1 MIIGIV
7 GKKQSGKDTVC
18 TIIRYISW
26 LKSSKLWGEVTLNAK
41 HFEAVRESEDI
52 APILSVWEKHPWAEK
67 LKQCASIILGCD
79 KSSFETESIKE
90 SLHIFQ
96 LVIVK
101 GSL

>member
-18 TIIRYISW
+18 NIIRYISW

-41 HFEAVRESEDI
+41 HFEAVCESEDI
-52 APILSVWEKHPWAEK
+52 APILSIWEKHPWAEK
-67 LKQCASIILGCD
+67 LKQCASIILMCQALRQRVS
-79 KSSFETESIKE
+79 KNH
-90 SLHIFQ
+90 LHIFQ

-101 GSL
+101 ENL

>member
-67 LKQCASIILGCD
+67 LKQCASIMISQALRQRV
-79 KSSFETESIKE
+79 SRNH
-90 SLHIFQ
+90 LHIFQ